1 MRKDHIEGKVRRTV
15 VAHVPTEEIA
25 SEGIILGHTLRSIL
39 KKKTR
44 SRGPDT
50 SVHFASF
57 FG

>member
-39 KKKTR
+39 KKKN
-44 SRGPDT
+44 
-50 SVHFASF
+50 
-57 FG
+57 